1 MAVSLLLVLGAALA
15 IVFGL
20 VLIIGSIV
28 LIIYLIKKNSKKEV
42 KKDNE

>member
-20 VLIIGSIV
+20 VLIIGLIV
-28 LIIYLIKKNSKKEV
+28 LIIHLIKKNSKKEV
-42 KKDNE
+42 KKNNE